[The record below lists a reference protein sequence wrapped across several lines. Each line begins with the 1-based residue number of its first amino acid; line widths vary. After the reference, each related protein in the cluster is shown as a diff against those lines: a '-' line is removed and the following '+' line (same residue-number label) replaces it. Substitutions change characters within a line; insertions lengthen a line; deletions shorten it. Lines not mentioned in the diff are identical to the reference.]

1 MKWQRIW
8 RTNEWNISNWGR
20 GSLLGAELGKL
31 SVKCGADLG
40 YLAFQMHFP
49 LFVAQLQNNPGWES
63 PGRFGPFEFWSLPM
77 GPAPASNPLETLG
90 GIFKGIRGCWTLV
103 SLRLF
108 TSPQISVSPEFSP
121 DVTGRGKHAWGYIGW
136 MGTGEMLV
144 CSSKAFLGDFQPSF
158 PHLCCD
164 FLVCPRMTTFPNSWT
179 WRKVSNPYWDN
190 SRPAP
195 LGFTWYSY
203 WYFSYQSPQDN
214 PTCSFLHGKSFQDLS
229 HHFCPIPAHFP
240 FLSPHPKRVRADPQ
254 QSCRKKTKKKL
265 TGKISVMFCHSG
277 KHEQALCA
285 LKQQ

>member
-144 CSSKAFLGDFQPSF
+144 CSSKAFWGIFSQVF
-158 PHLCCD
+158 HICA
-164 FLVCPRMTTFPNSWT
+164 VISWCVPE
-179 WRKVSNPYWDN
+179 WR
-190 SRPAP
+190 
-195 LGFTWYSY
+195 
-203 WYFSYQSPQDN
+203 
-214 PTCSFLHGKSFQDLS
+214 
-229 HHFCPIPAHFP
+229 HFPIPGLGEKSLIPTGTILDRPHSVLPAILIDIFLIKAHRTIPRAHSFMENP
-240 FLSPHPKRVRADPQ
+240 SKIYPIIFAPSQLIFHSSHPIPNVWGLIRNNPAE
-254 QSCRKKTKKKL
+254 KKTKKKL

-277 KHEQALCA
+277 KHEQALWA